1 MNKTE
6 SPLSKPAWRRFC
18 RCLNPMSHSQVWWRY
33 HAESA
38 KEKCFGEQ
46 TNRTPSSLT
55 NNLGSI
61 TSIIYNALPVHFHS
75 SKRKQS
81 LVFHV
86 HWLTYDLTRE
96 VSTTK
101 QIQLCVYV
109 SCWRKRGA
117 SFDNV
122 WTV

>member
-61 TSIIYNALPVHFHS
+61 TSIIYNGSPCSFPFLKTKTEPCLSCPLADFS
-75 SKRKQS
+75 
-81 LVFHV
+81 
-86 HWLTYDLTRE
+86 LTRE
-96 VSTTK
+96 VQQSK
-101 QIQLCVYV
+101 YNCALRKL
-109 SCWRKRGA
+109 SWRKIGT